1 MRRIILA
8 LTTLIVLAGI
18 AAAACGAGSSSD
30 GSTFGSG
37 AALLRADQD
46 DFALDDSFDG
56 DFARGLVTEQ
66 AVEEAQAAF
75 DAAPESPRESATAAS
90 IAPSPD
96 SGTDPAV
103 QIAERRVIQ
112 NASLTIRVEDVRPA
126 TESVRRIA
134 EALGGFVEQ
143 LSLSGSADDADGF
156 VVIRV
161 PQGDFFTAI
170 ERVSAL
176 GEVLGENVSS
186 QDVTAQFVDLEAQ
199 LRSLT
204 REEGRLL
211 DLLER
216 ANTVSEILVVEGELI
231 RIRTQI
237 ERLQGSLNFLER
249 RVALAT
255 ITVSIIPPRGFVTE
269 PPTAVLSI
277 EVGRVQRAQDE
288 VKDLAERLD
297 GVVERS
303 TLRVID
309 DEAVA
314 TVRIRVPRDVFLQA
328 VDSIEDLGD
337 VRQKTLE
344 EGGQSRFLDLPA
356 GVVIEEPD
364 EPDAMIDVRLASDG
378 GSDTA
383 LWASLGGSLGGVA
396 LLLVIGL
403 TIWRLRRRPTLQA

>member
-1 MRRIILA
+1 LA
-8 LTTLIVLAGI
+8 T
-18 AAAACGAGSSSD
+18 GAS
-30 GSTFGSG
+30 
-37 AALLRADQD
+37 
-46 DFALDDSFDG
+46 
-56 DFARGLVTEQ
+56 V
-66 AVEEAQAAF
+66 
-75 DAAPESPRESATAAS
+75 
-90 IAPSPD
+90 APSPNP
-96 SGTDPAV
+96 GTDPAV

-112 NASLTIRVEDVRPA
+112 NASLTLRVEDVRPA

-161 PQGDFFTAI
+161 PQGEFFTAI

-364 EPDAMIDVRLASDG
+364 EPDALIDVRLASDG

-396 LLLVIGL
+396 LLLAIGL
-403 TIWRLRRRPTLQA
+403 TIWRLRRRPAP

>member
-1 MRRIILA
+1 MRRIIFTLA
-8 LTTLIVLAGI
+8 TLIALAGV
-18 AAAACGAGSSSD
+18 AAAACGGGSDSSVSGSD
-30 GSTFGSG
+30 G
-37 AALLRADQD
+37 LRALALTTQA
-46 DFALDDSFDG
+46 DFSFADSFDG
-56 DFARGLVTEQ
+56 DFEEGFVIEQAAQEAAQDAPSALARGS
-66 AVEEAQAAF
+66 AAG
-75 DAAPESPRESATAAS
+75 AS

-103 QIAERRVIQ
+103 QIDERRVIQ
-112 NASLTIRVEDVRPA
+112 NASLTLRVDDVRPA
-126 TESVRRIA
+126 TQSVRQIA

-143 LSLSGSADDADGF
+143 LSLSGSTDEADGF

-161 PQGDFFTAI
+161 PQGEFFTAI

-211 DLLER
+211 ELL
-216 ANTVSEILVVEGELI
+216 
-231 RIRTQI
+231 
-237 ERLQGSLNFLER
+237 
-249 RVALAT
+249 
-255 ITVSIIPPRGFVTE
+255 
-269 PPTAVLSI
+269 
-277 EVGRVQRAQDE
+277 
-288 VKDLAERLD
+288 
-297 GVVERS
+297 ERS

-337 VRQKTLE
+337 VRRKTLE

-356 GVVIEEPD
+356 DFVIEEPD
-364 EPDAMIDVRLASDG
+364 EPDALIEVRLASDG

-383 LWASLGGSLGGVA
+383 LIASLAGSLGGVT

-403 TIWRLRRRPTLQA
+403 TIWRLRRRPAPQA

>member
-1 MRRIILA
+1 MRRIIFTLA
-8 LTTLIVLAGI
+8 TLIALAGV
-18 AAAACGAGSSSD
+18 AAAACGGGSDSSVSGSD
-30 GSTFGSG
+30 G
-37 AALLRADQD
+37 LRALALTTQA
-46 DFALDDSFDG
+46 DFSFADSFDG
-56 DFARGLVTEQ
+56 DFEEGFVIEQAALETAQDAPSALARGS
-66 AVEEAQAAF
+66 AAG
-75 DAAPESPRESATAAS
+75 AS
-90 IAPSPD
+90 TAPSPD

-103 QIAERRVIQ
+103 QIDERRVIQ
-112 NASLTIRVEDVRPA
+112 NASLTLRVDDVRPA
-126 TESVRRIA
+126 TESVRQIA
-134 EALGGFVEQ
+134 ETLGGFVEQ
-143 LSLSGSADDADGF
+143 LSLSGSTDEADGF

-161 PQGDFFTAI
+161 PQGEFFTAI

-211 DLLER
+211 ELLER

-255 ITVSIIPPRGFVTE
+255 ITVSLIPPQGFVTE

-277 EVGRVQRAQDE
+277 EVGRVERAQDE

-356 GVVIEEPD
+356 DFVIEEPD
-364 EPDAMIDVRLASDG
+364 EPDALIDVRLASDG

-383 LWASLGGSLGGVA
+383 LIASLAGSLGGLA

-403 TIWRLRRRPTLQA
+403 TIWRLRRRPAPQA

>member
-1 MRRIILA
+1 MRRIIFT
-8 LTTLIVLAGI
+8 LTTLIVLASI
-18 AAAACGAGSSSD
+18 AAAACAGSNGIGSD
-30 GSTFGSG
+30 DGRAS
-37 AALLRADQD
+37 LLTTTQADLGFD
-46 DFALDDSFDG
+46 ESFDADFAQGF
-56 DFARGLVTEQ
+56 VTEQ
-66 AVEEAQAAF
+66 AAEEAQAAF
-75 DAAPESPRESATAAS
+75 DSAPESPRESATGAS
-90 IAPSPD
+90 VAPSPNP
-96 SGTDPAV
+96 GTDPAV

-112 NASLTIRVEDVRPA
+112 NASLTLRVEDVRPA
-126 TESVRRIA
+126 TESVRQIA

-161 PQGDFFTAI
+161 PQGEFFTAI
-170 ERVSAL
+170 ERLSAL

-211 DLLER
+211 ELLER

-255 ITVSIIPPRGFVTE
+255 ITVSLIPPRGFVTE
-269 PPTAVLSI
+269 PPNAVLSI
-277 EVGRVQRAQDE
+277 EVGRVERAQDE

-309 DEAVA
+309 DEAEGVA

-356 GVVIEEPD
+356 DFVIEEPD
-364 EPDAMIDVRLASDG
+364 EPDALIDVRLASDG

-403 TIWRLRRRPTLQA
+403 TIWRLRRRPTPQA

>member
-1 MRRIILA
+1 M
-8 LTTLIVLAGI
+8 
-18 AAAACGAGSSSD
+18 
-30 GSTFGSG
+30 
-37 AALLRADQD
+37 
-46 DFALDDSFDG
+46 
-56 DFARGLVTEQ
+56 
-66 AVEEAQAAF
+66 
-75 DAAPESPRESATAAS
+75 
-90 IAPSPD
+90 
-96 SGTDPAV
+96 
-103 QIAERRVIQ
+103 
-112 NASLTIRVEDVRPA
+112 
-126 TESVRRIA
+126 
-134 EALGGFVEQ
+134 
-143 LSLSGSADDADGF
+143 
-156 VVIRV
+156 
-161 PQGDFFTAI
+161 
-170 ERVSAL
+170 
-176 GEVLGENVSS
+176 
-186 QDVTAQFVDLEAQ
+186 DLEAQ

-211 DLLER
+211 ELLER

-255 ITVSIIPPRGFVTE
+255 ITVSLIPPRGFVTE

-277 EVGRVQRAQDE
+277 EVGRVERAQDE

-337 VRQKTLE
+337 VRHKTLE

-356 GVVIEEPD
+356 DVVIEEPD
-364 EPDAMIDVRLASDG
+364 EPDTLIDVRLASDG

-383 LWASLGGSLGGVA
+383 LIASLSGSLGGLA

-403 TIWRLRRRPTLQA
+403 TIWRLRQRPAPQA